1 MVTTFS
7 MRLYGKLDPSVSYS
21 DDRRGD
27 WDSKRRILERQ
38 TSKKTYVKSSINE
51 NYTFFMHAM
60 VFIINGECDMALGD
74 QLNAKTEQELI
85 DDGAFINALV
95 EKLAAGVGNSGVY
108 TKTAANTAF
117 VKTDGSNISTQA
129 DKGKALADAILAV
142 QDNNKKSALVDK
154 LGGFLDAADAVY
166 GASSNQAAK
175 AFLADK
181 YPFVKTADL
190 GAKVAEKAVV
200 DVLVPALATVGTD
213 DTKKVY
219 TKSVADTAFAKI
231 DASNLTEAANKK
243 AFAEAIL
250 PAEDNKK
257 SILVNKLGEALDR
270 VKNDANDKVYG
281 TDLAN
286 LKIAKDFLADKYPFV
301 KTADLGTKVAE
312 KAVVDVLVPALATV
326 GTDDTKKVYT
336 KSVAD
341 TAFAKIDA
349 SNLTDAA
356 NKKAFAEAIL
366 PAQDGDKSILVDK
379 LGDAI
384 ASTDKAEY
392 NVGTEQTAK
401 QFLNSRGLI
410 LSEDAIFTRL
420 TSNDNFKTSVAMNV
434 NASDTGFQN
443 AVREV
448 MSQPRFEI
456 PGEAD
461 VPISADW

>member
-1 MVTTFS
+1 
-7 MRLYGKLDPSVSYS
+7 
-21 DDRRGD
+21 
-27 WDSKRRILERQ
+27 
-38 TSKKTYVKSSINE
+38 
-51 NYTFFMHAM
+51 M

-117 VKTDGSNISTQA
+117 VKTDGSNATEAGVTAMLGTLRGNNQVVKA
-129 DKGKALADAILAV
+129 NGDNATEAGVKAMLDKLSANEKVAKVSDLTTKVNVAGDNVTDAGVNAMLDKLTDKVVKATELKTKAAEKEVVDAIT
-142 QDNNKKSALVDK
+142 
-154 LGGFLDAADAVY
+154 
-166 GASSNQAAK
+166 ASSDFTNKVYIKAAP
-175 AFLADK
+175 AD
-181 YPFVKTADL
+181 
-190 GAKVAEKAVV
+190 E
-200 DVLVPALATVGTD
+200 
-213 DTKKVY
+213 VY
-219 TKSVADTAFAKI
+219 TKTVTDT
-231 DASNLTEAANKK
+231 T
-243 AFAEAIL
+243 
-250 PAEDNKK
+250 
-257 SILVNKLGEALDR
+257 
-270 VKNDANDKVYG
+270 
-281 TDLAN
+281 
-286 LKIAKDFLADKYPFV
+286 
-301 KTADLGTKVAE
+301 
-312 KAVVDVLVPALATV
+312 
-326 GTDDTKKVYT
+326 
-336 KSVAD
+336 
-341 TAFAKIDA
+341 FAKIDA

-410 LSEDAIFTRL
+410 PSEDAIFTRL

>member
-1 MVTTFS
+1 

-27 WDSKRRILERQ
+27 WDSKRRILKRQ

-74 QLNAKTEQELI
+74 RLNAKTEQELI

-250 PAEDNKK
+250 PA
-257 SILVNKLGEALDR
+257 
-270 VKNDANDKVYG
+270 
-281 TDLAN
+281 
-286 LKIAKDFLADKYPFV
+286 
-301 KTADLGTKVAE
+301 
-312 KAVVDVLVPALATV
+312 
-326 GTDDTKKVYT
+326 
-336 KSVAD
+336 
-341 TAFAKIDA
+341 
-349 SNLTDAA
+349 
-356 NKKAFAEAIL
+356 
-366 PAQDGDKSILVDK
+366 QDGDKSILVDK

-410 LSEDAIFTRL
+410 PSEDAIFNRL
-420 TSNDNFKTSVAMNV
+420 TSDDKFKTSVTIDV
-434 NASDTGFQN
+434 NASNNGFQE
-443 AVREV
+443 AVKNV
-448 MSQPRFEI
+448 MSQPKFDI
-456 PGEAD
+456 PASD
-461 VPISADW
+461 NVALDWTW